1 MNKTNKTQKQIEQL
15 FASVREDVAVP
26 SYGNFYSKIQVVEKP
41 VTKLEGVRN
50 TLRGW
55 KLIPSM
61 RIWIGVTLAVVIVLP
76 VIYSVL
82 APQVSDPVI
91 TIISDEGSHEIETL
105 TNEDEFISTV
115 LDRYLQQLET
125 VNG

>member
-1 MNKTNKTQKQIEQL
+1 MKTIMNKNNQTIENL
-15 FASVREDVAVP
+15 FSQVRNDIAVP
-26 SYGNFYSKIQVVEKP
+26 SYGSFYAKMQH
-41 VTKLEGVRN
+41 VTKPEGVRN

-76 VIYSVL
+76 VVYSVQ
-82 APQVSDPVI
+82 APQVPDPVVAA
-91 TIISDEGSHEIETL
+91 ISDEGNHEIETL
-105 TNEDEFISTV
+105 INEDEFISTI

-125 VNG
+125 MNG

>member
-1 MNKTNKTQKQIEQL
+1 MNSNNKTIENL
-15 FASVREDVAVP
+15 FSQVCNDVAVP
-26 SYGNFYSKIQVVEKP
+26 SYGAFYAKMQAAEKP

-76 VIYSVL
+76 VVYSVQV
-82 APQVSDPVI
+82 PQVPDPVV
-91 TIISDEGSHEIETL
+91 TAISDEGSHEIETL
-105 TNEDEFISTV
+105 INEDEFISTV

-125 VNG
+125 ING

>member
-1 MNKTNKTQKQIEQL
+1 MNQNNKTIENL
-15 FASVREDVAVP
+15 FSQVRSDVTVP
-26 SYGNFYSKIQVVEKP
+26 SYGAFYAKMQS
-41 VTKLEGVRN
+41 VTRQDEARN

-76 VIYSVL
+76 VIYSVQ
-82 APQVSDPVI
+82 APQVPDPVV
-91 TIISDEGSHEIETL
+91 TAISDEGSHEIETL
-105 TNEDEFISTV
+105 TSEDEFISNI

-125 VNG
+125 ING

>member
-1 MNKTNKTQKQIEQL
+1 MNNNNKTIENL
-15 FASVREDVAVP
+15 FSQVRSDVVVP
-26 SYGNFYSKIQVVEKP
+26 SYGAFYAKMQMAEKS
-41 VTKLEGVRN
+41 VTKTEGVRN

-76 VIYSVL
+76 VIYSVQ